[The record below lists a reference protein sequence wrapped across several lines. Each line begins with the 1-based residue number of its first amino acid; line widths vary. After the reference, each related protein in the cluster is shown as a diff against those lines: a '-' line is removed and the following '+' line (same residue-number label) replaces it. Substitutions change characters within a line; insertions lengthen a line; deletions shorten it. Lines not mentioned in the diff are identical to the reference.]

1 MKAGAPPQSLPRWR
15 PQRMAAGGWTI
26 TALSDGFLRLDGG
39 AMWGVVPANLWRKLT
54 PPAPD
59 NTILLALR
67 PFLAQKGA
75 RNAII
80 EGGIGGR
87 WAEKE
92 RRIYAIERPDT
103 LASTL
108 ASLGLAPADVTD
120 VVLSHAHFDH
130 IGGLVVEAE
139 RGLAALFPN
148 ARHFL
153 PEAEIAAARQGGSVR
168 RASYRVEE
176 VETLVESGRV
186 VPYRAPREGVEL
198 LPGIRAYDASG
209 HSEGLAVLTLNEGEE
224 GEQALFWAD
233 VVPTTHH
240 IQPPYIM
247 AYDLDVVRSF
257 ENRSRWLARAAE
269 ERMLGM
275 FYHDPEHAFGRLR
288 REGKRYVCEPLP
300 QED

>member
-1 MKAGAPPQSLPRWR
+1 VTAGALPQSLRRWR
-15 PQRMAAGGWTI
+15 PQRVAAGDWTI

-67 PFLAQKGA
+67 PFLAQKGE
-75 RNAII
+75 RNVLI

-92 RRIYAIERPDT
+92 RRLYGIERPDT

-130 IGGLVVEAE
+130 IGALVVEAE
-139 RGLAALFPN
+139 RGLAPLFPR

-186 VPYRAPREGVEL
+186 VPYCAPLEGVEL
-198 LPGIRAYDASG
+198 LPGVRAYDASG
-209 HSEGLAVLTLNEGEE
+209 HSEGLALLTLNEGEG

-275 FYHDPEHAFGRLR
+275 FYHDPEHAFGRLQ

-300 QED
+300 PEG